1 MPKYQSRLHPLK
13 VKNTALQKGIVT
25 VYLVAMVATAF
36 FFKAIFLDE
45 EKSREKPNTQ
55 IARAV
60 AQKRIVKLKIPL
72 RPEEKKRIEFKN
84 TIEQHYQKLVNFYEV
99 KSFNEAS
106 DEIALF
112 RQFGELEYKDVE
124 SLETKIKV
132 ARLEEQAEQ
141 LPESNLS
148 GKLQI
153 YKHLFKLEPNNPD
166 YRRKVILLLEE
177 KVKPIPASQ
186 VSENLRIYRQLLT
199 LEPDNPRY
207 KKKVTFYKLRL
218 RKQNQEA
225 GHGKGDLKHKI

>member
-1 MPKYQSRLHPLK
+1 MPKYQSHPHPLK
-13 VKNTALQKGIVT
+13 IKNTALQKVIVA
-25 VYLVAMVATAF
+25 VYLVALVATAF
-36 FFKAIFLDE
+36 LYKAIFLDKE
-45 EKSREKPNTQ
+45 ASRVKPNAQ

-60 AQKRIVKLKIPL
+60 AQKPIVKLKIPL

-153 YKHLFKLEPNNPD
+153 YKHLFELEPNNPE

-177 KVKPIPASQ
+177 KVINTYDKLVFIEDDLMKTLFFLEKDRFSILKAKFTII
-186 VSENLRIYRQLLT
+186 EN
-199 LEPDNPRY
+199 
-207 KKKVTFYKLRL
+207 KLSYW
-218 RKQNQEA
+218 KDDEF
-225 GHGKGDLKHKI
+225 